1 MEQKLALLV
10 LFGGVSS
17 EHEVSRVSAA
27 SILEHINKE
36 KYQIS
41 NVGITKAGKW
51 MLTDADTSAIRD
63 GSWEQ
68 AEGNR
73 SVMLVL
79 SGAGVEERGMFMA
92 QGPEGWQPVPVDVVF
107 PVLHGRNGEDGTVQG
122 MLQIAGIPF
131 VGSDTASSAA
141 CMDKGIA
148 KALISQ
154 AEAAQQAKCCILH
167 RSGCDAEE
175 AAEGA
180 DAFFAG
186 TYPLFVK
193 PAREGSS
200 VGITKVKARE
210 GLADAIRTAFAED
223 SKILVEE
230 MICGREMEVAVLGN
244 DDPAASCVG
253 EIFAAG
259 EFYDYKSKYEDEGSR
274 TEIVTDLPRELE
286 DEIRETALRVYR
298 VLECR
303 GLARVDFFLSEDGRV
318 VFNEINTLP
327 GFTQISMYPSLWEA
341 SGLAYADLIDA
352 LIGLAAE

>member
-1 MEQKLALLV
+1 M
-10 LFGGVSS
+10 
-17 EHEVSRVSAA
+17 
-27 SILEHINKE
+27 
-36 KYQIS
+36 
-41 NVGITKAGKW
+41 
-51 MLTDADTSAIRD
+51 
-63 GSWEQ
+63 
-68 AEGNR
+68 
-73 SVMLVL
+73 
-79 SGAGVEERGMFMA
+79 
-92 QGPEGWQPVPVDVVF
+92 
-107 PVLHGRNGEDGTVQG
+107 
-122 MLQIAGIPF
+122 
-131 VGSDTASSAA
+131 
-141 CMDKGIA
+141 
-148 KALISQ
+148 
-154 AEAAQQAKCCILH
+154 
-167 RSGCDAEE
+167 
-175 AAEGA
+175 
-180 DAFFAG
+180 
-186 TYPLFVK
+186 
-193 PAREGSS
+193 
-200 VGITKVKARE
+200 GITKVKARE